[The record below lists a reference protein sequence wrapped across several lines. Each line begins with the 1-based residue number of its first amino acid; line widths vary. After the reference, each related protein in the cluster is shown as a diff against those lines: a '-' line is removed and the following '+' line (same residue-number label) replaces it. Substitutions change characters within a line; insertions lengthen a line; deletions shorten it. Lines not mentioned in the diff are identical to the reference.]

1 MITGGIEC
9 QKKDQ
14 NYYANVARQTEARS
28 SKRTQYR
35 EFLERNGYEHNE
47 DNAHFFAI
55 SLGLNSHDR
64 VNLVHE
70 LMSGF

>member
-1 MITGGIEC
+1 MPR
-9 QKKDQ
+9 KDQ
-14 NYYANVARQTEARS
+14 NRYADVSYQTQARS
-28 SKRTQYR
+28 SRRTLYR

-47 DNAHFFAI
+47 KMAQLFAMNLAL
-55 SLGLNSHDR
+55 STHDR